1 MVFYM
6 INTNVRRFSNNDF
19 GRSFD
24 QAAINRQVPIM
35 AIIKQDYP
43 ERGQDSPKIKNVS
56 GYNQYIIRKWDT
68 DNSWRKNDA
77 AFNKDNFKVIRRR

>member
-1 MVFYM
+1 M

-43 ERGQDSPKIKNVS
+43 ERG
-56 GYNQYIIRKWDT
+56 
-68 DNSWRKNDA
+68 
-77 AFNKDNFKVIRRR
+77 

>member
-1 MVFYM
+1 M
-6 INTNVRRFSNNDF
+6 INANVRRFSNNDF

-24 QAAINRQVPIM
+24 QSAINRQVPIM

-43 ERGQDSPKIKNVS
+43 ERGQDSPKIKNVP
-56 GYNQYIIRKWDT
+56 GYNKYIIRKWDT

-77 AFNKDNFKVIRRR
+77 AFNKDKFKVGRRR